1 MQLRRSIPALAV
13 LVVALLA
20 APRGLAQK
28 RGMGGSHPQQHAPK
42 PEKAHPPNPE
52 KGPHP
57 VDDFLRMSPQQRQQ
71 ALSRLPEERRRKIQE
86 QLDRFD
92 RLPPAQKERLMQQYE
107 RFRQLPPERQQAIR
121 KAMQKLQ
128 NQPPDRQQAIHQ
140 ELNRLRAMPAS
151 EREEHLNSPDVKSRY
166 NKHER
171 EILSDLSDA
180 LPPGE

>member
-1 MQLRRSIPALAV
+1 MRFRRSIPGVALLA
-13 LVVALLA
+13 VALLA
-20 APRGLAQK
+20 APRGLAQR
-28 RGMGGSHPQQHAPK
+28 RGMGGGHPQPHVPK
-42 PEKAHPPNPE
+42 PEKERPAKPE

-57 VDDFLRMSPQQRQQ
+57 VDEFLRMTPQQRQQ

-86 QLDRFD
+86 QIDRID
-92 RLPPAQKERLMQQYE
+92 RLPPEQRERLRQQYE

-128 NQPPDRQQAIHQ
+128 NQPPDRQQAIRE
-140 ELNRLRAMPAS
+140 ELNRLRAMPAG

-171 EILSDLSDA
+171 EILGDLSEA